1 MFHPVIYMSAN
12 VRVYYV
18 CIRECGSIII
28 WYMHFSRMM
37 VLPCA
42 EIRHVTL
49 DICVPTVSR
58 KTACI
63 QLHGICQI
71 YILME
76 FCDV

>member
-1 MFHPVIYMSAN
+1 MFHPVIDMSTN

-18 CIRECGSIII
+18 CIRERGSIII
-28 WYMHFSRMM
+28 WYMHFSRMI

-42 EIRHVTL
+42 EIRHVKL
-49 DICVPTVSR
+49 EIYVPTISH

-63 QLHGICQI
+63 KLTAFASF
-71 YILME
+71 YTLMK

>member
-12 VRVYYV
+12 VPVYYV

-49 DICVPTVSR
+49 DICVPTISR

-63 QLHGICQI
+63 RLHSIFHI
-71 YILME
+71 YKLME
-76 FCDV
+76 FL